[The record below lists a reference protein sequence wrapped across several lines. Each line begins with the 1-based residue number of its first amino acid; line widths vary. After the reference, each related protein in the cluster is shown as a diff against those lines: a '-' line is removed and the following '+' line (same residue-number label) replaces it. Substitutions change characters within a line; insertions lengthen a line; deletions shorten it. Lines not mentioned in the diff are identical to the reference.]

1 MENLLASLSR
11 TQVTDLTGGDASL
24 EGGDSGTDTGAKEQ
38 FGSFDNW
45 DSWE

>member
-1 MENLLASLSR
+1 MENLLASLSGDK
-11 TQVTDLTGGDASL
+11 VIDKTGGDASL
-24 EGGDSGTDTGAKEQ
+24 EDGKPDTDTAKEQ